1 MNGREWMYGDRR
13 VAGYIK
19 GVDKFIDVA
28 TANKENGFI
37 RCPCVQCRNNKEYS
51 SSKIIRGH
59 LIMKGFMPNYNCWTK
74 HGERGVMMEDGEE
87 EDDDNNYHHMFPE
100 YSDTAMEDNGEERG
114 EERAS
119 DEPADELG
127 RVISDAKRDCETEN
141 EKLKLEGMLEDHKK
155 LLYPNCE
162 DGSTKLGTT
171 LELLRWK
178 AECGLTDSSFE
189 KMLKIMKP
197 KFPKHNELPE
207 STYEAKKTLCPLG
220 LDVQKIHACINDC
233 ILYRGKEYENLDKCP
248 LCNALRYK
256 IRRDDPGDVEGEPLR
271 KRVPAKVMWYA
282 PIIPRL
288 KRMFRNKEHARLL
301 RWHKEDRKKDGKL
314 RHPADGSQWRKIE
327 RDFPDF
333 AGDARNLWFGLS
345 TDGMNPFGEQS
356 CSHSTWPVTLCIYNL
371 PPWLC
376 MKRKFIMMPVLIQ
389 GPKQPGNDIDVYL
402 RPLVEELRHPAD
414 GSQWRKIERD
424 FPDFAGDARNLWFGL
439 STDGMN
445 PFGEQSCS
453 HSTWPVT
460 LCIYNLPPWLCMKRK
475 FIMMP
480 VLIQGP
486 KQPGND
492 IDVYLRPLVEELLQ
506 LWGKPGVVC
515 GMRTN
520 RSNLIYEGC
529 YS

>member
-1 MNGREWMYGDRR
+1 M
-13 VAGYIK
+13 K

-248 LCNALRYK
+248 VCNALRYK

-314 RHPADGSQWRKIE
+314 RHPSDGSQWRKIE

-356 CSHSTWPVTLCIYNL
+356 CSHSTWPVTMHL
-371 PPWLC
+371 
-376 MKRKFIMMPVLIQ
+376 
-389 GPKQPGNDIDVYL
+389 
-402 RPLVEELRHPAD
+402 
-414 GSQWRKIERD
+414 
-424 FPDFAGDARNLWFGL
+424 
-439 STDGMN
+439 
-445 PFGEQSCS
+445 
-453 HSTWPVT
+453 
-460 LCIYNLPPWLCMKRK
+460 
-475 FIMMP
+475 
-480 VLIQGP
+480 
-486 KQPGND
+486 
-492 IDVYLRPLVEELLQ
+492 
-506 LWGKPGVVC
+506 
-515 GMRTN
+515 
-520 RSNLIYEGC
+520 
-529 YS
+529 